1 MSATFGRRFASYIID
16 FLILSFALNLVMLII
31 PENKNVTKLNKQLEE
46 VTSEYVESGVA
57 NISASEMQKYVN
69 DSASLSYRI
78 DKENFLYSIIVIVI
92 YILYYVV
99 FQFFNKGQTLGKK
112 LMGIRVE
119 KENGELT
126 INDFIFRSFIIN
138 SLLYSMITLVLLFT
152 TKDVAYLYSIG
163 ILGFIQFVVMIVSAL
178 MIGIRK
184 DKKALQDI
192 ITKTKVVEVTK

>member
-1 MSATFGRRFASYIID
+1 
-16 FLILSFALNLVMLII
+16 MLII

-46 VTSEYVESGVA
+46 VTSEYVESGGA
-57 NISASEMQKYVN
+57 SISASEMQKYVN

-92 YILYYVV
+92 YILYYIV

-163 ILGFIQFVVMIVSAL
+163 ILGFIQFVVMLVSAL

>member
-46 VTSEYVESGVA
+46 VTSEYVESGGA
-57 NISASEMQKYVN
+57 SISANEMQKYVN

>member
-46 VTSEYVESGVA
+46 VTSEYVESGGA
-57 NISASEMQKYVN
+57 SISASEMQKYVN

-163 ILGFIQFVVMIVSAL
+163 ILGFIQFVVMLVSAL

>member
-46 VTSEYVESGVA
+46 VTSEYVESGGA
-57 NISASEMQKYVN
+57 SISASEMQKYVN

-92 YILYYVV
+92 YILYYIV

-163 ILGFIQFVVMIVSAL
+163 ILGFIQFVVMLVSAL

>member
-46 VTSEYVESGVA
+46 VTSEYVESGGA
-57 NISASEMQKYVN
+57 SISASEMQKYVN

-126 INDFIFRSFIIN
+126 INDFIFRGFIIN

-192 ITKTKVVEVTK
+192 ITKTRVVEVAK

>member
-1 MSATFGRRFASYIID
+1 MSATFGRRFASYIVD

-46 VTSEYVESGVA
+46 VTSEYVESGGA
-57 NISASEMQKYVN
+57 SISASEMQKYVN

-152 TKDVAYLYSIG
+152 TKDAAYLYSIG
-163 ILGFIQFVVMIVSAL
+163 ILGFIQFVVMLVSAL